1 MNIGFD
7 IDSYVMGKKG
17 GSENIVI
24 SGDTITC
31 ADANNDGN
39 VVISVNES
47 EVNNNG

>member
-17 GSENIVI
+17 GGENIVI
-24 SGDTITC
+24 SGEITC

>member
-17 GSENIVI
+17 SGENIVI
-24 SGDTITC
+24 SGDTIICT
-31 ADANNDGN
+31 DLNNDGN